1 MRPHA
6 NAAAVANRQAPVPQS
21 GPTSS
26 LAWHAQR
33 VDEVLRTF
41 ATTTSGLSRGEAA
54 LRLDSYGRNELQA
67 FEGTSAWDTFAAQ
80 FKNVLILILL
90 AATLLSAVLG
100 HVLEASVIA
109 VIVLLAVLLGFI
121 QEYRA
126 STAVAGLRRCLAI
139 MVRVVLESAERTVP
153 SAEIVARN
161 VVSSNTNETVSGL
174 SA

>member
-54 LRLDSYGRNELQA
+54 LRLDSYEAGLVERVDPFEEL
-67 FEGTSAWDTFAAQ
+67 GIVSKD
-80 FKNVLILILL
+80 VVLL
-90 AATLLSAVLG
+90 AAEHRGEDPEQRRQRPVEPIGDRLGLGEIPVL
-100 HVLEASVIA
+100 A
-109 VIVLLAVLLGFI
+109 
-121 QEYRA
+121 
-126 STAVAGLRRCLAI
+126 
-139 MVRVVLESAERTVP
+139 
-153 SAEIVARN
+153 
-161 VVSSNTNETVSGL
+161 
-174 SA
+174 